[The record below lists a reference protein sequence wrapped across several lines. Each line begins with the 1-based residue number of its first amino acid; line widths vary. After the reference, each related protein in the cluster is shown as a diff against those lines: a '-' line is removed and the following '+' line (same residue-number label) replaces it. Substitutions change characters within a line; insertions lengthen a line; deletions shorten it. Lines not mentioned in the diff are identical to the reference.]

1 MKRMQ
6 WHQIKSMNFDIPN
19 SEGRL
24 LVEQTE
30 ETRDTVVGVR
40 TYKNFKFSI
49 DGQYICTVRGA
60 GYWPEVV
67 DKNVELLVQL
77 NIMQCDNTH
86 VYTNAQTLAD
96 GLWYFFNPIKITK
109 SNGQIYANVIK
120 AFLTRT
126 ENSVDWWQSGASRQ
140 IIDAVINHVKDKAL
154 REHPELV
161 ADTQPFWVQV
171 NKYLKNL
178 GSHNVRLCFLTGK
191 TITAYE
197 WNNEDIG
204 GTRHAIHRDLDLND
218 YNYTYHDGHWLHPD
232 EAICRGWVYNTVTD
246 SLSNCPTCSGLTPA
260 SMIAS
265 LGECKACA
273 EESYKIHNYS
283 TRVPGLLS
291 FKAKKV
297 KPDTLYLG
305 VELEF
310 ETTDRDGARLKVGK
324 ALKGHAIMKS
334 DGSIRHGFEV
344 VTCPATLDIQL
355 DVFKSFYENKPDE
368 ITNAPN
374 VGMHVHVSRKPLS
387 MLTVGKLTEFM
398 NRHENKEFIT
408 HIAGRTLNGYC
419 NQGDRTISYPLTN
432 GRSSQ
437 RYNTL
442 NLCNTDTIEFRIFST
457 PLTYEDFAS
466 KVQFCQ
472 AIVDYA
478 KPCNLAASLKEQTYY
493 KTFINWVMTQR
504 KSYPE
509 LVSKLKGFA

>member
-1 MKRMQ
+1 MKRIQ
-6 WHQIKSMNFDIPN
+6 WHVVKSMNFDIPN
-19 SEGRL
+19 SQGRL
-24 LVEQTE
+24 VVEQS
-30 ETRDTVVGVR
+30 ETRTEQSMR
-40 TYKNFKFSI
+40 YNKLFKFSI
-49 DGQYICTVRGA
+49 DGQWVCTIKGT
-60 GYWPEVV
+60 GYYPETV
-67 DKNVELLVQL
+67 DKNAELLAELGIVYC
-77 NIMQCDNTH
+77 NNPY
-86 VYTNAQTLAD
+86 VYTNAQTFID
-96 GLWYFFNPIKITK
+96 GLWYFFNPAKITK

-120 AFLTRT
+120 AFLSRT
-126 ENSVDWWQSGASRQ
+126 ENSIDYWKSGLTVQ
-140 IIDAVINHVKDKAL
+140 LINAVINNVKSKVL
-154 REHPELV
+154 REHPDLSVDSQQFFSE
-161 ADTQPFWVQV
+161 V
-171 NKYLKNL
+171 NKFLKNM
-178 GSHNVRLCFLTGK
+178 GCRNVRLCFLTGQI
-191 TITAYE
+191 ITSHE
-197 WNNEDIG
+197 WHNEMVG
-204 GTRHAIHRDLDLND
+204 GERIFYQRDLDLTD
-218 YNYTYHDGHWLHPD
+218 YNYTYHDGHWLRPD
-232 EAICRGWVYNTVTD
+232 EALCRGWVYNTVTD
-246 SLSNCPTCSGLTPA
+246 TISSCPTCGGLTPA

-273 EESYKIHNYS
+273 DESYKIHNYS

-398 NRHENKEFIT
+398 NRPDNKNFIT
-408 HIAGRTLNGYC
+408 HLAGRQLNGYC
-419 NQGDRTISYPLTN
+419 NQSDRTLSYPLVN
-432 GRSSQ
+432 IRGGQ

-457 PLTYEDFAS
+457 PLTYDDFAS